1 MAGRIKM
8 ALMVLALVG
17 ANGSWTSDAPTL
29 KGRVLG
35 GDGTGGVWLGVV
47 GGDPEAANWTLIE
60 GEYFEVPA
68 PPGERASL
76 VAMAKDR
83 VPLVVS
89 LPAGEQ
95 RRHVELRLAQGLAL
109 EGTARSD
116 DGNLLR
122 GAAIRISR
130 GNAIVPDVLGI
141 AVPLKKAKIE
151 VVLADGSRVEVPPF
165 ARPRWETNRHGA
177 FRIGGLETGRHFLE
191 ATAEG
196 YVPALLKDVTV
207 REGAVNAAE
216 LVLFK
221 GFLVVG
227 QVVDGDGAPVAG
239 AEVRADWMQPTAE
252 PHRDWGELVHREVR
266 RHTTGRTGDDGSFRL
281 GPFEAGPKV
290 EVFATSPELGSSKRL
305 EVFAPYDGLVL
316 ALRRDVVRGRV
327 VDAATG
333 EPVESFQLRAHRNGR
348 THSTR
353 HADGH
358 FEVQV
363 DPDTDSLHIE
373 APGRF
378 AWFTRLFTGKGGV
391 HDLGEVALERERSIT
406 GRVRNAK
413 SGEPIAG
420 ASVRRAWQHYDDAPL
435 RVFTA
440 NWFGSHGAET
450 RTDGTFV
457 LGYLPTH
464 ADRLE
469 VVGFGHQPWFVRF
482 VDLPRDVTHLEIEV
496 ALDTVIAGSLGLP
509 DGTPARGIVKLRGS
523 EGYLLKQEVGAD
535 GTFRWDGLEGG
546 EYRLTAE
553 SDAGAVESRAVVVG
567 NGESVK
573 DLRLVVEPG
582 GRVSGLI
589 AGLMRTE
596 HVMVSF
602 RDADGRI
609 VLQREYGNGSY
620 SQGIPEVA
628 TVTARTTADR
638 VLGRM
643 LHLDDQREA
652 RVDLDFSGSSRLTG
666 TVRAGGRLLAG
677 IELVVVPEDRSRPIA
692 YATTSELGHYA
703 VYGISDGPHSVRTR
717 TGHSFDVHVAHHAT
731 LDLDLPPISLSG
743 TVRDS
748 RTGRGV
754 AGGWVRLE
762 RVDAPADSRPVVLR
776 VRIAGDGVFR
786 FEGLARGEYVAR
798 VSHPDFGDV
807 SRRIHIAGPE
817 AVEFHLKSADG
828 GGAGPSAP

>member
-68 PPGERASL
+68 PPGERARL

-239 AEVRADWMQPTAE
+239 AEVRADWLQPTAE

-333 EPVESFQLRAHRNGR
+333 EPVESF
-348 THSTR
+348 
-353 HADGH
+353 
-358 FEVQV
+358 E
-363 DPDTDSLHIE
+363 
-373 APGRF
+373 
-378 AWFTRLFTGKGGV
+378 
-391 HDLGEVALERERSIT
+391 
-406 GRVRNAK
+406 
-413 SGEPIAG
+413 
-420 ASVRRAWQHYDDAPL
+420 
-435 RVFTA
+435 
-440 NWFGSHGAET
+440 
-450 RTDGTFV
+450 
-457 LGYLPTH
+457 
-464 ADRLE
+464 
-469 VVGFGHQPWFVRF
+469 
-482 VDLPRDVTHLEIEV
+482 
-496 ALDTVIAGSLGLP
+496 
-509 DGTPARGIVKLRGS
+509 
-523 EGYLLKQEVGAD
+523 
-535 GTFRWDGLEGG
+535 
-546 EYRLTAE
+546 
-553 SDAGAVESRAVVVG
+553 
-567 NGESVK
+567 
-573 DLRLVVEPG
+573 LRLVTPTAISKCRWTLTRTHFTLKRRGALPG
-582 GRVSGLI
+582 SQDSSPAREAYTTLEKSLSNASDRSPAESATPSPASRSQARRCAVRGSTTTTRPCGCLRPTGSVHTVRKRVPTAHSCLATCQRTRIALRWSGLGI
-589 AGLMRTE
+589 
-596 HVMVSF
+596 SP
-602 RDADGRI
+602 
-609 VLQREYGNGSY
+609 GS
-620 SQGIPEVA
+620 
-628 TVTARTTADR
+628 
-638 VLGRM
+638 
-643 LHLDDQREA
+643 
-652 RVDLDFSGSSRLTG
+652 SGSSICRGMSPTS
-666 TVRAGGRLLAG
+666 
-677 IELVVVPEDRSRPIA
+677 RSRWHWTP
-692 YATTSELGHYA
+692 
-703 VYGISDGPHSVRTR
+703 
-717 TGHSFDVHVAHHAT
+717 
-731 LDLDLPPISLSG
+731 
-743 TVRDS
+743 
-748 RTGRGV
+748 
-754 AGGWVRLE
+754 
-762 RVDAPADSRPVVLR
+762 
-776 VRIAGDGVFR
+776 
-786 FEGLARGEYVAR
+786 
-798 VSHPDFGDV
+798 
-807 SRRIHIAGPE
+807 
-817 AVEFHLKSADG
+817 
-828 GGAGPSAP
+828 